1 MSTPAQQTERLVDI
15 EQARGEV
22 TRAIA
27 HLLNVDET
35 TKAEAFRALPV
46 CIEKWGAVIRA
57 NKHILDELRE
67 VADAAH
73 VQIPFGYGLLPDLS
87 NPVIGTT
94 QIKI

>member
-1 MSTPAQQTERLVDI
+1 MNTPVQQTEKLVDI
-15 EQARGEV
+15 TQAREEV

-27 HLLNVDET
+27 HLLNVDES

-46 CIEKWGAVIRA
+46 CIEKWAAVIRA

-67 VADAAH
+67 VAEAAH

-94 QIKI
+94 KVKV